1 MQRYDIKGRQ
11 MGKLNLSIGSK
22 VFCGGEEVTIKKY
35 IDLNSVF
42 VEDNYSNVR
51 IVSIADLT
59 THKNDDEIRTVSQ
72 HLIEFTDEQWNKAKE
87 RLEIIKPLLKKSRTR
102 EDVEKVAS
110 EKNLHIATLYR
121 WINLYEGSELLSVLV
136 PRYSSRGGKGKVRIK
151 EESELIVNKVIEE
164 LYLDKQKLTP
174 KQVYFEIKRRC
185 TNAKVDIPHENT
197 VRNRIKQ
204 LSEKRVYKLRESKR
218 NGERLFRN
226 TDGMFPAGRYPLD
239 VIQIDHT
246 PMDIIIVDEQYRQ
259 ELPRPFLTLAIDVYS
274 RMIVGFYIALE
285 EPSYFSVS
293 QCLTQAILSKEKVLR
308 DYEVEAE
315 WNIWGLPRALHLDNG
330 ADFRS
335 LDLQRACEQYN
346 ISIEWRPVARPQFG
360 GHIERLIGTTMRT
373 VHTLPGTTRSNI
385 KERGEYNSAKEAVMT
400 LYELERWFC
409 EYVVNSYHKT
419 VHSSIGMTPEKKF
432 EFGIFGDEYELGKG
446 LPEKI
451 EDEDNF
457 RLSLL
462 PSVERSIQQF
472 GVTVDKIHYYHDVL
486 RKWIKAKD
494 ADGSM
499 RKFIFKID
507 PRDISTIWFYDPD
520 IKDYF
525 PVPYRNISYPPISK
539 WELRSI
545 KQYLASKNI
554 DTPDESVLFKAY
566 ENMKKIQDEATTKT
580 ARKQKETRKAHKRK
594 IEASTTPKNQESE
607 KIAREIS
614 MDDLFTDIKPFDEIE
629 VYK

>member
-1 MQRYDIKGRQ
+1 MSKI
-11 MGKLNLSIGSK
+11 NLSIGSK

-51 IVSIADLT
+51 IVSISDLT
-59 THKNDDEIRTVSQ
+59 THTNDDEIRTVSQ

-121 WINLYEGSELLSVLV
+121 WINLYEGSELLSVLI

-409 EYVVNSYHKT
+409 EYVVNGYHKT

-432 EFGIFGDEYELGKG
+432 ELGIFGDEYELGKG

-451 EDEDNF
+451 ENEDNF

-607 KIAREIS
+607 KIARETS